1 MRSSDRG
8 RTWTVVDVPVHADG
22 PAAGIFALSF
32 RDASHGIAVG
42 GDYTK
47 PRLQA
52 ASVALTSDGGR
63 TWTTPAEPPAAYLS
77 GVSFASA
84 RDVVAVGLA
93 GTFVSR
99 DGGQRWVHTDTVPL
113 NAVRFRGHVGIAV
126 GPRGRIARTDAISR

>member
-1 MRSSDRG
+1 
-8 RTWTVVDVPVHADG
+8 VG
-22 PAAGIFALSF
+22 PAAGIFSLAF
-32 RDASHGIAVG
+32 RDANQGIAVG

-47 PRLQA
+47 PMLQA

-63 TWTTPAEPPAAYLS
+63 TWTIPAEPPAAYLS

-99 DGGQRWVHTDTVPL
+99 DGGQHWTHTDTVPM
-113 NAVRFRGHVGIAV
+113 NSVRFRGRLGIAV
-126 GPRGRIARTDAISR
+126 GPRGRVARTDTLSR